1 VGHTVLAVPR
11 FGSDPP
17 AETRA
22 NRLSGAARRRQASG
36 MFYDHIEELDTYM
49 ADLDEEIEAT
59 LLFYVGFAVTEIATL
74 RAEMSAPQT
83 G

>member
-1 VGHTVLAVPR
+1 
-11 FGSDPP
+11 
-17 AETRA
+17 
-22 NRLSGAARRRQASG
+22 
-36 MFYDHIEELDTYM
+36 MFYDHVEELDTPYM
-49 ADLDEEIEAT
+49 ADLDEEMEAT